1 LRFVPKVYESGNYL
15 QVGERKY
22 LLQIIE
28 TDASV
33 FKGSLRQGTITLTLF
48 QNADPRER
56 NKAIKTILSRLVA
69 KDFLPYITQKVTEI
83 NAQYFKKEIKAV
95 RLKYNHSNWG
105 SCSTDRNINLSTRLL
120 FAPNPVI
127 DYVIVHELAHLYEMN
142 HSDRFWQIVQSVMP
156 EYQKCEKWLKKNG
169 NLCEF

>member
-1 LRFVPKVYESGNYL
+1 M
-15 QVGERKY
+15 
-22 LLQIIE
+22 
-28 TDASV
+28 
-33 FKGSLRQGTITLTLF
+33 
-48 QNADPRER
+48 
-56 NKAIKTILSRLVA
+56 VA